1 VSEPVDVDA
10 LVIAL
15 VREVVPW
22 GASGNRVSSSSSL
35 GDELGIDSMGMVV
48 LAFRIGEELGL
59 ELDEGDV
66 DLAEIRT
73 VGDVQATARRLLERA
88 HERA

>member
-1 VSEPVDVDA
+1 MPEPVDVDA

-22 GASGNRVSSSSSL
+22 GTGGNGVSSSSSL

-59 ELDEGDV
+59 ELDEDDV
-66 DLAEIRT
+66 DLAQIHT
-73 VGDVQATARRLLERA
+73 VGDVQSTARRLLERA